1 MATYNI
7 EGDDAEV
14 IITSMKKI
22 VLKVGENSITLDSS
36 GVTIQATNINE
47 TANLQYQLKCVQA
60 ETQADA
66 SIKLQSSMVDV
77 AAG

>member
-1 MATYNI
+1 MPTYNI

-14 IITSMKKI
+14 VITSLKKI